1 MIMNYGVFQM
11 LRQRFTTTKAV
22 QLLKYSML
30 TRITRDLDH
39 AYFYP
44 GVGSLSGIGGVLDQ

>member
-1 MIMNYGVFQM
+1 MIMNNGVFQM

-30 TRITRDLDH
+30 ARITRDLNH
-39 AYFYP
+39 AYFNP
-44 GVGSLSGIGGVLDQ
+44 GVGSLSGIGSVLDQ